1 MEPNQYI
8 WASFLRNRSPLT
20 PTDKTTNIEEF
31 LSHTYLAYKEM
42 LGWKEMKDS
51 PISHT
56 HLHTATIF
64 FSCATKQNFF
74 QVLEEVSS
82 VRLWGLHSNMQC
94 MYRKQFYVNIS
105 FSWISTVA
113 EYCCIHTPF
122 TQQPN
127 TKNIL
132 NKKKN
137 IQKIK

>member
-1 MEPNQYI
+1 MEPNQYM

-20 PTDKTTNIEEF
+20 PTKKTKKNKNIEEF

-42 LGWKEMKDS
+42 LGRKEMKDS

-56 HLHTATIF
+56 HSHTATIF
-64 FSCATKQNFF
+64 FSNKRYQAKF
-74 QVLEEVSS
+74 LPS
-82 VRLWGLHSNMQC
+82 VRRGLFCTAMGLHSNMQC

-113 EYCCIHTPF
+113 EYCCIHRPF

-127 TKNIL
+127 K
-132 NKKKN
+132 
-137 IQKIK
+137 